1 MPGTHRRLRALVVA
15 VAAAAVPAVAA
26 ADAAPPHEVI
36 SHYETSSGNTLERD
50 CGFSHRQP
58 GSSTMSV
65 WLFCDTPIVT
75 PSGSVAFIPGSTAA
89 VGPFTAGQVPTG
101 LSQVPPPP
109 ASIGTL
115 PSHPA

>member
-65 WLFCDTPIVT
+65 WLFCHTPIVT
-75 PSGSVAFIPGSTAA
+75 PTRSLAFIPRSTAA
-89 VGPFTAGQVPTG
+89 DRPITPRQVPTR
-101 LSQVPPPP
+101 
-109 ASIGTL
+109 
-115 PSHPA
+115 PSRV